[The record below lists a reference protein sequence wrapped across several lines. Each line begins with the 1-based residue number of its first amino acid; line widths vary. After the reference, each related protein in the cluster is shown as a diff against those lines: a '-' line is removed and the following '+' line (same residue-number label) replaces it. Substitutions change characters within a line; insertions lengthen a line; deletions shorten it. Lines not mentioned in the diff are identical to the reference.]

1 MNFKPRAIWELLHI
15 AHCGLLLDEG
25 VLGHYK
31 RPQLEFL
38 SRCTLILQFA
48 GGFFLPAESTESRG
62 KFDFLHNYKSA
73 VILSHFRAVFIT
85 SESHEE
91 AGQGKH
97 STRITVLAED
107 D

>member
-1 MNFKPRAIWELLHI
+1 MHPYITVCR
-15 AHCGLLLDEG
+15 
-25 VLGHYK
+25 V
-31 RPQLEFL
+31 
-38 SRCTLILQFA
+38 
-48 GGFFLPAESTESRG
+48 FFLPAESTESRG

-73 VILSHFRAVFIT
+73 VKRSHFRAVFIT

-97 STRITVLAED
+97 STRITVLVED

>member
-1 MNFKPRAIWELLHI
+1 MH
-15 AHCGLLLDEG
+15 
-25 VLGHYK
+25 
-31 RPQLEFL
+31 
-38 SRCTLILQFA
+38 LILQFA
-48 GGFFLPAESTESRG
+48 EFFFLPAESTESRG

-73 VILSHFRAVFIT
+73 VILSRFRAVFIT

-97 STRITVLAED
+97 STTITVLAED